1 MPVSSLYK
9 QYFMQN
15 YAVCQSYL
23 STLLTPTKNFRPN
36 PYDAPVTSPMWL
48 KPGIHGLTIFSDKFK
63 KPALKRVRIS
73 ADQMLKTLL
82 GSKGKATQ
90 VDMRSQLKKK

>member
-1 MPVSSLYK
+1 M
-9 QYFMQN
+9 
-15 YAVCQSYL
+15 C
-23 STLLTPTKNFRPN
+23 
-36 PYDAPVTSPMWL
+36 L
-48 KPGIHGLTIFSDKFK
+48 KPGIYGLTICLDKFK

>member
-23 STLLTPTKNFRPN
+23 STLLTPTKNFKPN
-36 PYDAPVTSPMWL
+36 PYDAPVTSTMWL
-48 KPGIHGLTIFSDKFK
+48 RDPRTHDFLDKFK

>member
-1 MPVSSLYK
+1 MSGDSNPTLDKPYLRDSL
-9 QYFMQN
+9 
-15 YAVCQSYL
+15 
-23 STLLTPTKNFRPN
+23 
-36 PYDAPVTSPMWL
+36 
-48 KPGIHGLTIFSDKFK
+48 DKFK

>member
-1 MPVSSLYK
+1 MCETIRCK
-9 QYFMQN
+9 
-15 YAVCQSYL
+15 
-23 STLLTPTKNFRPN
+23 TLRHCLLI
-36 PYDAPVTSPMWL
+36 TSEFHVL
-48 KPGIHGLTIFSDKFK
+48 KIELLEKFK

-90 VDMRSQLKKK
+90 IDMRSQLKKKPVEAKAE

>member
-1 MPVSSLYK
+1 MSRPRK
-9 QYFMQN
+9 RGQN
-15 YAVCQSYL
+15 S
-23 STLLTPTKNFRPN
+23 
-36 PYDAPVTSPMWL
+36 
-48 KPGIHGLTIFSDKFK
+48 KPFIPRFFSDRFK

-90 VDMRSQLKKK
+90 IDMRSQLKGKKAEAPKPE